1 MFGSSTT
8 TSSGPTAAGQTDDRK
23 ERTDVSAT
31 AFGAIVGFLI
41 VAVSVW
47 QRVGAGGVPSAIAP
61 LAGDH
66 AMGGG
71 RTIDSAALS
80 PTATWLLWGVLA
92 IDVVL
97 ISAVIGLVAVL
108 SVQCL
113 KGRFFT
119 DGTIRLLT
127 ATSWVLLAYLVVP
140 VIPRAIGTTMARD
153 DLGLTDLQVDA
164 TDWEHFVLTYVL
176 LMLISLITVAFR
188 RAKVMR
194 EDQEGLV

>member
-1 MFGSSTT
+1 MFVSTT
-8 TSSGPTAAGQTDDRK
+8 TPSGPGASGQPGDKK

-47 QRVGAGGVPSAIAP
+47 QRIAAGGVPSSIAP
-61 LAGDH
+61 LAGEN
-66 AMGGG
+66 AMAGG
-71 RTIDSAALS
+71 RTIDAAALS
-80 PTATWLLWGVLA
+80 PAATWLLWGVFAL
-92 IDVVL
+92 DVVL
-97 ISAVIGLVAVL
+97 ISVVIGLVAVL

-119 DGTIRLLT
+119 SGTIRLLT
-127 ATSWVLLAYLVVP
+127 ATSWVLLVYLVAP
-140 VIPRAIGTTMARD
+140 VIPRAIGTNMARD
-153 DLGLTDLQVDA
+153 DLGLSDLEADG
-164 TDWEHFVLTYVL
+164 TEWEHFVLTYVL

-188 RAKVMR
+188 RAKAMR